1 MKIAIFDKLII
12 SIKSD
17 KSKKALKTS
26 GLILIL
32 VFMNR
37 DVFTDTFFKH
47 DLIGEGLIQQR
58 DIKRELNKL
67 VKQYKAN
74 YVAINLFHNGS
85 TALNGTHFK
94 KMSREYE
101 GRKNGKPPL
110 TFVFKNYDIEPFS
123 DEFLAISENLTLY
136 IPEIDKYPN
145 QYLKNTLKRGGYKSV
160 LYVAIKDRD
169 FWNNDIFI
177 GFMTYEF
184 SVNTNFTEADIEEM
198 RMQYDL
204 KLRDLVKAK

>member
-17 KSKKALKTS
+17 KSKGVLKTL
-26 GLILIL
+26 GLILI
-32 VFMNR
+32 VIFMNR
-37 DVFTDTFFKH
+37 DVITSTFFRI

-58 DIKRELNKL
+58 DIKRELNTL
-67 VKQYKAN
+67 VEDYKCT

-85 TALNGTHFK
+85 KALNGTHFK

-101 GRKNGKPPL
+101 GKRNDKLPL
-110 TFVFKNYDIEPFS
+110 TYKFKNFDIEPFS
-123 DEFLAISENLTLY
+123 DEFLKISESLVLY
-136 IPEIDKYPN
+136 IKDVDKYPN
-145 QYLKNTLKRGGYKSV
+145 QYLRNTLKRSGYKSV
-160 LYVAIKDRD
+160 LYIAIKDKD
-169 FWNNDIFI
+169 FWNNDVFN

-184 SVNTNFTEADIEEM
+184 DRKTNLSEADIEEM
-198 RMQYDL
+198 RLQYDL

>member
-17 KSKKALKTS
+17 KSKGVLKTL
-26 GLILIL
+26 GLILI
-32 VFMNR
+32 VIFMNR
-37 DVFTDTFFKH
+37 DVITSTFFRI

-58 DIKRELNKL
+58 DIKRELNTL
-67 VKQYKAN
+67 VEDYKCT

-85 TALNGTHFK
+85 KALNGTHFK

-101 GRKNGKPPL
+101 GKRNDKLPL
-110 TFVFKNYDIEPFS
+110 TYKFKNFDIEPFS
-123 DEFLAISENLTLY
+123 DEFLKISESLVLY
-136 IPEIDKYPN
+136 IKDVDKYPN
-145 QYLKNTLKRGGYKSV
+145 QYLRNTLKRSGYKSV
-160 LYVAIKDRD
+160 LYIAIKDKD
-169 FWNNDIFI
+169 FWNNDVFN

-184 SVNTNFTEADIEEM
+184 DRKTNLSEADIEEM
-198 RMQYDL
+198 RLKYDL

>member
-17 KSKKALKTS
+17 KSKKVLKTS

-58 DIKRELNKL
+58 DIKRELNVL
-67 VKQYKAN
+67 VNDYKCT

-85 TALNGTHFK
+85 RALNGTHFK

-101 GRKNGKPPL
+101 GKRNDKLPL
-110 TFVFKNYDIEPFS
+110 TYKFKNFDIEPFS
-123 DEFLAISENLTLY
+123 DEFLKISESLVLY
-136 IPEIDKYPN
+136 IKDVDKYPN
-145 QYLKNTLKRGGYKSV
+145 QYLRNTLKRSGYKSV
-160 LYVAIKDRD
+160 LYIAIKDKD
-169 FWNNDIFI
+169 FWNNDVFN

-184 SVNTNFTEADIEEM
+184 DRNTNFTEADIEEM